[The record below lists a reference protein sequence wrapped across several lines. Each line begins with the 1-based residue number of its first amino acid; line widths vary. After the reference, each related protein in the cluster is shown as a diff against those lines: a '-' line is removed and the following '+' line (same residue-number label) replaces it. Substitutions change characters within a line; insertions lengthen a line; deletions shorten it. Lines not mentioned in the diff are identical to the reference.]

1 MTKNLRNKKRRPDK
15 LDLAFFRVYR
25 EEARVEQ
32 HSQCE
37 YCYEPMTYRTATADH
52 VKPRKDSGL
61 DRKENL
67 VAACEPCNKAK
78 GHMSVNQFKK
88 LIKTPPFGHSTN
100 LMMCWVRRRL
110 NLALNRLERNVMERC
125 K

>member
-1 MTKNLRNKKRRPDK
+1 MKNKKRRPDK

-25 EEARVEQ
+25 EEARVVQ
-32 HSQCE
+32 HSQCD
-37 YCYEPMTYRTATADH
+37 YCYEPLTYRTATADH
-52 VKPRKDSGL
+52 VVSRMDNGL

-88 LIKTPPFGHSTN
+88 LIKTQPFGHELRFT
-100 LMMCWVRRRL
+100 MCWVRRRL
-110 NLALNRLERNVMERC
+110 NLALNRLERNVMARC